1 MLTSVVRQHGW
12 QIFHLSN
19 KQKVYVFYKTISNHT
34 KNDVSAISGVF
45 GTINASI
52 NVGNLL
58 AKVTNYSFEFMS
70 SFSIK
75 FMSKEH
81 ANNSKTLTLILEAYY
96 CRGIEWVQRGFV
108 SLNLF
113 MKNKFH
119 LYSTLIVTRTLTRR
133 APKFLILP
141 TLSISFLFSLSKT
154 SWNLHLSRPA
164 LTSEQCSFFLQFL
177 VHSKVPYNN

>member
-1 MLTSVVRQHGW
+1 VLWDNTADRFFICQINKRFMFFTKQLAITQRTMFQQSV
-12 QIFHLSN
+12 
-19 KQKVYVFYKTISNHT
+19 
-34 KNDVSAISGVF
+34 GVF
-45 GTINASI
+45 GTINVSI

-113 MKNKFH
+113 VKNKFH

-133 APKFLILP
+133 APKLLILP
-141 TLSISFLFSLSKT
+141 TLPISFLFSLPKT

>member
-1 MLTSVVRQHGW
+1 VLWDNTADRFFICQINKRFMFFTKQLAITQRTMFQQSV
-12 QIFHLSN
+12 
-19 KQKVYVFYKTISNHT
+19 
-34 KNDVSAISGVF
+34 GVF
-45 GTINASI
+45 GTINVSI

-113 MKNKFH
+113 VKNKFH